1 MVKNYIVA
9 SVLLGSMLAGHA
21 HAVTAPHATLRKLQ
35 QNNYGVEYADE
46 YPSVDV
52 VYGAVEGPSEGLG
65 TGLAPIDV
73 VTGKRKLLNDEAEII
88 GEEAS
93 ASEFSAADF
102 SGELE
107 MSPVYED
114 VYPTL
119 PVDEDSYSLDT
130 YTVHEVQEEDVSE
143 DVSDA
148 AFSEEEFSRI
158 QYIPDFYDHDDSYYQ
173 DIYTYV
179 PIDDYHHEDDDDDDD
194 YYQDIYTYVPID
206 DYHHEEDDDDND
218 WFGGWDDDSDDDY
231 HHESDDDDSFGSWW
245 DDDDDDDHHESDD
258 YYQEDAPPFYL
269 PTHPP
274 AAPVCCYAYSLSC
287 ISACAG
293 VSEHKYCEEN
303 PTHPLCI
310 GDSGDTYY
318 GRRLLLQDTLPTLN
332 SL

>member
-1 MVKNYIVA
+1 MVKKYIVVA

-46 YPSVDV
+46 FPSVDV
-52 VYGAVEGPSEGLG
+52 VYGAVAGPKEDHQVG
-65 TGLAPIDV
+65 TGLALIDV
-73 VTGKRKLLNDEAEII
+73 VTAKRKLLNDEAEII

-143 DVSDA
+143 DISDA

-158 QYIPDFYDHDDSYYQ
+158 QYIPDFYDHDDS
-173 DIYTYV
+173 
-179 PIDDYHHEDDDDDDD
+179 

-245 DDDDDDDHHESDD
+245 DDDDDDND
-258 YYQEDAPPFYL
+258 YY
-269 PTHPP
+269 
-274 AAPVCCYAYSLSC
+274 CCYAYSLSC